1 MTKSGETPK
10 GLRFWSLGSSGEMSF
25 RDDQRNAP
33 VLGKLLNGK
42 VNSFVGYAWIEL
54 PHCRTEK
61 MGLIP
66 FFSPKIQDP
75 ILEFTLSAAKSQQ
88 QT

>member
-1 MTKSGETPK
+1 
-10 GLRFWSLGSSGEMSF
+10 LF
-25 RDDQRNAP
+25 
-33 VLGKLLNGK
+33 GKLFNGD
-42 VNSFVGYAWIEL
+42 VNDFVGYAWIEL

-75 ILEFTLSAAKSQQ
+75 IPEFTLSAAKSQQ